1 VDTSS
6 DKEVDPV
13 IVLFIGGWRDL
24 AVRGVAAVAFALLTL
39 LWPSL
44 TLTALVLLFGAYV
57 LVTGAV
63 ILYAALRGD
72 PATRSDRGWLILEGV
87 VSIIA
92 GVVTFAWPGITT
104 LALLYLIALWAA
116 VTGVLELAI
125 AIRLRRTLP
134 NEWLLAAA
142 GVLSLLFAALLFI
155 WPGAGALAITWLI
168 GWYALV
174 IGILLLT
181 LAYRLHKLETLPERH
196 GRPAHRATA

>member
-1 VDTSS
+1 M
-6 DKEVDPV
+6 
-13 IVLFIGGWRDL
+13 VLFIGGWRDL
-24 AVRGVAAVAFALLTL
+24 AVRGVAAVAFGLLTL

-57 LVTGAV
+57 LVSGAI

-72 PATRSDRGWLILEGV
+72 PVARSDRGWLILEGV

-92 GVVTFAWPGITT
+92 GVVTFAWPGITA
-104 LALLYLIALWAA
+104 LALLYLIAIWAA

-134 NEWLLAAA
+134 NEWLLVAA
-142 GVLSLLFAALLFI
+142 GVLSLLFAALLVI
-155 WPGAGALAITWLI
+155 SPGAGALAITWLI

-174 IGILLLT
+174 VGALLLS
-181 LAYRLHKLETLPERH
+181 LAYRLHKLETLPRRH
-196 GRPAHRATA
+196 ARPAHQATA

>member
-174 IGILLLT
+174 IGVLLLT

>member
-1 VDTSS
+1 M
-6 DKEVDPV
+6 
-13 IVLFIGGWRDL
+13 IVLLIGDWRDL
-24 AVRGVAAVAFALLTL
+24 AVRGLAAVAFGLLTL

-57 LVTGAV
+57 LVSGAI

-72 PATRSDRGWLILEGV
+72 PVARSDRGWLILEGV

-92 GVVTFAWPGITT
+92 GVVTFAWPGITA

-116 VTGVLELAI
+116 ATGFFELAI

-134 NEWLLAAA
+134 NEWLLVAA
-142 GVLSLLFAALLFI
+142 GVLSLLFAALLVI
-155 WPGAGALAITWLI
+155 SPGAGALAITWLI

-174 IGILLLT
+174 VGALLLS
-181 LAYRLHKLETLPERH
+181 LAYRLHKLETLPRRH
-196 GRPAHRATA
+196 ARPAHQATA